1 MNANMR
7 HAILERSWKC
17 YVKRVIRNVEYA
29 FQTICYNARRL
40 ACIRITCTG
49 DSSSNLDL
57 YIYTITKQEKN
68 GECYEQLVL
77 DCKHTLLQAG
87 KWKEHTLHGAS
98 NVFIIIKLHLFPSKF
113 YDCKTPPSCISCI
126 YTKWAISSLLIKDK
140 STIYNKWCKH
150 LLDI

>member
-1 MNANMR
+1 M
-7 HAILERSWKC
+7 
-17 YVKRVIRNVEYA
+17 IRNVEYA

-40 ACIRITCTG
+40 ACIRIACTG

-98 NVFIIIKLHLFPSKF
+98 NVFIIIKLHLFPS
-113 YDCKTPPSCISCI
+113 
-126 YTKWAISSLLIKDK
+126 SSMIVKP
-140 STIYNKWCKH
+140 H
-150 LLDI
+150 LHVSHVFIQNEQYQAS